1 MSQET
6 VYTVTEI
13 TRELKQ
19 LLRNSYGTLW
29 IQGELSGYKK
39 HTSGHHY
46 FTLKDSGAQ
55 IPCAMWHMSASRLSF
70 SPQDGMKVLAWGN
83 LDIYE
88 ASGRYQ
94 FIVTVLKQAGIGE
107 LQLAFEA
114 LKKKLQAEGLFDSS
128 RKRPL
133 PPYPKRVGLV
143 TSPTGAALQD
153 MLTIAARRWPAA
165 ELLLYPARVQGVGAA
180 EEIASGIASFNRK
193 NKVDI
198 IVIGRGGGSMEDLWP
213 FNEEL
218 VARAIYHSEIPLVSA
233 VGHEVDFTI
242 SDLVADLRAP
252 TPSVAME
259 LILPDRE
266 DVKRDILQLKQRLNG
281 KILGDIRYFQSRL
294 KSLRGHWALRE
305 PVNTLNGATQRLDD
319 LQSRLLDISTQ
330 KVNESSAALARVR
343 ELLTLFRPQAI
354 LARGYAIVQDQA
366 GAIVRDS
373 ATLTPGLPLSI
384 TLAKGSAEAQVIST
398 KS

>member
-1 MSQET
+1 M
-6 VYTVTEI
+6 
-13 TRELKQ
+13 
-19 LLRNSYGTLW
+19 
-29 IQGELSGYKK
+29 
-39 HTSGHHY
+39 
-46 FTLKDSGAQ
+46 
-55 IPCAMWHMSASRLSF
+55 
-70 SPQDGMKVLAWGN
+70 
-83 LDIYE
+83 
-88 ASGRYQ
+88 
-94 FIVTVLKQAGIGE
+94 
-107 LQLAFEA
+107 QLAFET

-133 PPYPKRVGLV
+133 PLYPSRIGIV

-153 MLTIAARRWPAA
+153 MLAIAARRWPAT

-180 EEIASGIASFNRK
+180 EEIAAGIASFNRK

-281 KILGDIRYFQSRL
+281 KIFGDIRYFQSRL
-294 KSLRGHWALRE
+294 KSLHGHWALRE

-319 LQSRLLDISTQ
+319 LQSRLLDVFDPKSQRIFRCFSPSARTSDPLPAASDPCAWLCHRSG
-330 KVNESSAALARVR
+330 SSRS
-343 ELLTLFRPQAI
+343 
-354 LARGYAIVQDQA
+354 DC
-366 GAIVRDS
+366 S
-373 ATLTPGLPLSI
+373 
-384 TLAKGSAEAQVIST
+384 
-398 KS
+398 